1 MGGFRA
7 GFNSFRREIPDILER
22 PGVAL
27 HHGNSSGIFDGEM
40 RSPRP
45 LPAFANASA
54 RPAFTSAISSSPSC
68 PRFLS
73 PMPEMARSCADTV
86 GRGVAMPSIVT
97 SCSTTS
103 AGTPRLRATSF
114 ETPADP
120 IQIAIY
126 SMICHKL
133 FVRL

>member
-27 HHGNSSGIFDGEM
+27 HHGNSSGIFDGKM

-54 RPAFTSAISSSPSC
+54 RPAFTSAISSPLKCSSFLLPLPGMPGAVLISWGAPSRC
-68 PRFLS
+68 R
-73 PMPEMARSCADTV
+73 
-86 GRGVAMPSIVT
+86 
-97 SCSTTS
+97 
-103 AGTPRLRATSF
+103 
-114 ETPADP
+114 
-120 IQIAIY
+120 
-126 SMICHKL
+126 
-133 FVRL
+133 